1 MQAKLTSGIPGSDP
15 PAVQDY
21 RRQMRGEIMDAR
33 TTLILEL
40 AAAPQSIRSHS
51 RVVDVARALDQL
63 EGGLA
68 TIERQLLR
76 TSRTIEHSSV
86 VAR

>member
-1 MQAKLTSGIPGSDP
+1 
-15 PAVQDY
+15 
-21 RRQMRGEIMDAR
+21 MRAEIMDAR

-51 RVVDVARALDQL
+51 RVVDVERALDQI
-63 EGGLA
+63 EDGLA

-76 TSRTIEHSSV
+76 TSLTTEQSSV
-86 VAR
+86 IASSP